1 MAANIP
7 LVNGLYTSALSHSR
21 KPSRRAAAARCN
33 RRSHA
38 VARRLA
44 MDSLSEV
51 RVSVA
56 NNPGT
61 PPDIM
66 RILSNDDDPRV
77 WMLAASHPS
86 TPPDALHRLAGVL
99 GAISANG
106 STVAG
111 TYTANSLLAQL
122 VRNPNAQEYVLLRIL
137 SMRVHSPAVLNA
149 VLDSPEVS
157 GRLMSK
163 MAEWVF
169 EMGISPQYGHLE
181 NEIDDLMIRVGGHK
195 RTPSE
200 TLLKLGMTGGRDL
213 RERILIRPD
222 LPDSMRQMLVF
233 SRIA

>member
-1 MAANIP
+1 MGRSEMAANIP

-44 MDSLSEV
+44 MDSLPEV

-86 TPPDALHRLAGVL
+86 TPPDALYRLAGVL
-99 GAISANG
+99 GAIS
-106 STVAG
+106 
-111 TYTANSLLAQL
+111 ANSLLAQL